1 MRVLGAPSA
10 PRPITS
16 AGFPAN
22 ESTAC
27 WTASASSSRIPF
39 TGQLTALPD
48 IELWDRVREDCA
60 ELPRAQYPSLRLYR
74 SPNIGRVPNSVFGE
88 IYMMP
93 AGTQILVLKE
103 GTRRDR
109 GKGAQFNNIAAAK
122 AVADAVRS
130 TLGPRGMDKMLVD
143 SLGDVVITND
153 GVTILKEIDIE
164 HPAAKMLVE
173 VAKTQDEEAG
183 DGTTTAVILAG
194 ELLKKAEDLIEQNI
208 HPTVIASG
216 YRQAA
221 EKAREVLEKVAT
233 KISIKDADVLRK
245 VAMTAMSSS
254 GHKELLADIAVKAVS
269 TVAEQRADNSYFVDD
284 DNIQVVKKQ
293 GGSIADT
300 QLVDGII
307 VDKERVHPGMPSE
320 VKEAKIA
327 LVDAALEVKKTEIDA
342 KIEITDPAQLQA
354 FLNEEESMLK
364 RMVDIV
370 KKSGATVIFCQK
382 GIDDL
387 AQHYLA
393 KADIYA
399 VRRVKKSDMEKLAK
413 ATGGKVVTKL
423 DELSKDD
430 LGYAKLV
437 YEKKIG
443 EDEMTFV
450 TGCKNP
456 KAMSIL
462 IRGGTE
468 HVVDE
473 VERSLEDATS
483 VVSVAIEDGKVITGG
498 GSSAT
503 EIALTLR
510 DYASSVGG
518 REQIAI
524 EAFADAVEAIPRT
537 LAENAGLD
545 PIDILIELRKEHKK
559 GNKYAGINVFSG
571 KVSDMKKEN
580 VIEPIRVGS
589 QAISSATDAAA
600 RAPARAAKAAKAEA
614 TARSSEG
621 PFRGPSGGPHGLRS
635 VPRGGRFPR

>member
-1 MRVLGAPSA
+1 
-10 PRPITS
+10 
-16 AGFPAN
+16 
-22 ESTAC
+22 
-27 WTASASSSRIPF
+27 
-39 TGQLTALPD
+39 
-48 IELWDRVREDCA
+48 
-60 ELPRAQYPSLRLYR
+60 
-74 SPNIGRVPNSVFGE
+74 
-88 IYMMP
+88 MP
-93 AGTQILVLKE
+93 AGTPIFVLKE
-103 GTRRDR
+103 GTRRER

-194 ELLKKAEDLIEQNI
+194 ELLKKAEDLIDQNI

-216 YRQAA
+216 YRQAS
-221 EKAREVLEKVAT
+221 EKAREILEKVAS
-233 KISIKDADVLRK
+233 KISIKDTDVLKK
-245 VAMTAMSSS
+245 VSMTSMSSKSSS
-254 GHKELLADIAVKAVS
+254 GHKELLADISVKAVS
-269 TVAEQRADNSYFVDD
+269 TVAEQRADGSYFVDD

-300 QLVDGII
+300 ELVDGII

-342 KIEITDPAQLQA
+342 KIEITDPTQLQA
-354 FLNEEESMLK
+354 FLNEEEGMLK
-364 RMVDIV
+364 RMVETV
-370 KKSGATVIFCQK
+370 KKSGATILFSQK

-393 KADIYA
+393 KEGIYA

-413 ATGGKVVTKL
+413 ATGGKIVTKL

-430 LGYAKLV
+430 LGYAKSV
-437 YEKKIG
+437 FEKKIG
-443 EDEMTFV
+443 EDSMTFV

-456 KAMSIL
+456 KAVSIL

-473 VERSLEDATS
+473 VERSLEDSTS
-483 VVSVAIEDGKVITGG
+483 VVAVAIEDGKVVTGG

-503 EIALTLR
+503 EIALGLR
-510 DYASSVGG
+510 DFASTVGG

-524 EAFADAVEAIPRT
+524 EAFADAMECVPRT

-545 PIDILIELRKEHKK
+545 PIDMLIELRKEHKK
-559 GNKYAGINVFSG
+559 GNKYAGVNVFTG

-589 QAISSATDAAA
+589 QAISSATDAAVMVL
-600 RAPARAAKAAKAEA
+600 RIDDVIAAK
-614 TARSSEG
+614 
-621 PFRGPSGGPHGLRS
+621 SGGGP
-635 VPRGGRFPR
+635 GGKGPGAGGEGDEGGAGEEF